1 MEFKSD
7 REGCQSIGKSVAR
20 RKGEFQVR
28 HSFTAI
34 FAGVLS
40 LAVGWAQEPVK
51 PVLLP
56 PVNDNAIRTNFEK
69 KVTALME
76 EGETPEVDVLL
87 AGLKTAKTKSK
98 ISVLPQSYPELSD
111 AEFYRKARKA
121 TLVFGRVYQCDKCD
135 RWHGSNAGAVI
146 IDPSGIAVTN
156 YHVMDHIDS
165 GAFGAMNSDG
175 EVFAVEEVLAA
186 SKKDDLAVVRLKK
199 GADKTDFPF
208 VPLSEGDPVGT
219 EIRVV
224 SHPDGRFYT
233 LSEGIIARYFVDKK
247 TKTNRVQIT
256 ADYARGSS
264 GSGVFNMRGE
274 LVGVVAATT
283 SIYYSREKGRD
294 ENLQMV
300 VKSCIPVVSVRA
312 LFE

>member
-1 MEFKSD
+1 MKRSVTAAFI
-7 REGCQSIGKSVAR
+7 CLVSVAL
-20 RKGEFQVR
+20 GISQE
-28 HSFTAI
+28 TA
-34 FAGVLS
+34 
-40 LAVGWAQEPVK
+40 K
-51 PVLLP
+51 PALLP
-56 PVNDNAIRTNFEK
+56 PVNDNAIRVTFEK

-76 EGETPEVDVLL
+76 EGETADVEALL
-87 AGLKTAKTKSK
+87 AGLKTARTDTKLTA
-98 ISVLPQSYPELSD
+98 LPQSYPKLSD

-135 RWHGSNAGAVI
+135 KWHGSNAGAVI

-156 YHVMDHIDS
+156 YHVMDHLDS

-175 EVFAVEEVLAA
+175 EAFAVEEVLAA

-199 GADKTDFPF
+199 NADGADFPF
-208 VPLSEGDPVGT
+208 VPLSKGDPVGT

-274 LVGVVAATT
+274 LIGVVAATT
-283 SIYYSREKGRD
+283 SIYYSREKGRS

-300 VKSCIPVVSVRA
+300 VKSCIPVASVHA
-312 LFE
+312 LFEK